1 MAIRL
6 SYIVP
11 VYNVEA
17 FLQQCLGS
25 IYSQSIRE
33 EEYEVICLNDC
44 SQDNS
49 YKIIE
54 AYQSKHANMCVVT
67 FPKNK
72 GLSAA
77 RNEGVR
83 MAKGKYIWFIDSDD
97 FISNNVTERLLREA
111 EQKVVDVLLF
121 NYCDFIDDKGVV
133 YKPETFI
140 NSIVMNGIDFMEY
153 NFGDAFVFYL
163 GYVWRMLLR
172 REYIIETK
180 LSFPE
185 GQYWE
190 DTVYFPKA
198 ILNANRV
205 SSVDVL
211 GYYYRK
217 NPASIS
223 GGGAKSWSL
232 RKIFDYCF
240 KAGLGLYHFADEL
253 ELQNVHYASVLREY
267 AVAHYI
273 KAFPVK
279 LWQRIRDK
287 IPFTAQ

>member
-1 MAIRL
+1 MTIRL

-11 VYNVEA
+11 VYNVET
-17 FLQQCLGS
+17 FLQQCLDS

-33 EEYEVICLNDC
+33 EEYEVICVNDC

-54 AYQSKHANMCVVT
+54 TYQSKHANMCVVT
-67 FPKNK
+67 FSKNK

-97 FISNNVTERLLREA
+97 FISNGVTERLLREA

-121 NYCDFIDDKGVV
+121 NYCDFIDDRGIV
-133 YKPETFI
+133 YESKIFT
-140 NSIVMNGIDFMEY
+140 NSEVMKGIDFVQDK
-153 NFGDAFVFYL
+153 FGDTFVFHL
-163 GYVWRMLLR
+163 GYVWRLLLR
-172 REYIIETK
+172 REYILETQ
-180 LSFPE
+180 LFFPE

-198 ILNANRV
+198 VLNASRV
-205 SSVDVL
+205 SSINIL

-217 NPASIS
+217 NSTSIS
-223 GGGAKSWSL
+223 GGKARSWSL
-232 RKIFDYCF
+232 EKIFDYCF
-240 KAGLGLYHFADEL
+240 KAGLGVYHYANEL
-253 ELQNVHYASVLREY
+253 ESQNRHLASVLREY
-267 AVAHYI
+267 AVSHYI
-273 KAFPVK
+273 MAFPLK
-279 LWQRIRDK
+279 LWQRIKDNISR
-287 IPFTAQ
+287 IAQ

>member
-11 VYNVEA
+11 VYNVET
-17 FLQQCLGS
+17 FLQQCLDS
-25 IYSQSIRE
+25 IYSQSLRE
-33 EEYEVICLNDC
+33 EEYEVVCINDC

-49 YKIIE
+49 RKIIE
-54 AYQSKHANMCVVT
+54 KYRDKHTNLYELQFSKNR
-67 FPKNK
+67 

-83 MAKGKYIWFIDSDD
+83 VAKGEYIWFIDSDD
-97 FISNNVTERLLREA
+97 FIAPNVTEWLLRET
-111 EQKVVDVLLF
+111 EQKKVDVLLF
-121 NYCDFIDDKGVV
+121 NYCEYVDDKGIV
-133 YKPETFI
+133 YEPKTFT
-140 NSIVMNGIDFMEY
+140 NSIVMKGIDFMEY
-153 NFGDAFVFYL
+153 KFGDAFVFHL
-163 GYVWRMLLR
+163 GYVWRLLLR

-205 SSVDVL
+205 SSIDVL

-217 NPASIS
+217 NSASIS
-223 GGGAKSWSL
+223 GGKTKSWSF

-240 KAGLGLYHFADEL
+240 KAGFGVYHYANEL
-253 ELQNVHYASVLREY
+253 ERENVHYASVLREY
-267 AVAHYI
+267 AVSHYI
-273 KAFPVK
+273 MAFPVK
-279 LWQRIRDK
+279 LWQKIKDK
-287 IPFTAQ
+287 SSFTAQ